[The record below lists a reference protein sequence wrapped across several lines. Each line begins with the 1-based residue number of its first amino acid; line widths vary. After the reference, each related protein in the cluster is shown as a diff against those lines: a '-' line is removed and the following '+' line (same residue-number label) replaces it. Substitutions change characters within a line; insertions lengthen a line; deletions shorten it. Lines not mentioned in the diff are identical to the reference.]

1 LVRDKLHRI
10 LERGGGFHLHT
21 ALVGFKRVFK
31 EQIGF
36 QNVAMQ
42 PIDES
47 RFMVKPGKRC
57 GKILRFTRRF
67 FKKSD
72 EAAPRCI

>member
-1 LVRDKLHRI
+1 VRDKLYRI
-10 LERGGGFHLHT
+10 LEHGGGFHLHT
-21 ALVGFKRVFK
+21 ALLGFKRALK
-31 EQIGF
+31 EQMCF

-47 RFMVKPGKRC
+47 RLMVKPGKRC
-57 GKILRFTRRF
+57 GKILHFTGRF